1 MANAH
6 HRSTVETPAV
16 TGETPRA
23 NGRGECLS
31 VLSGG
36 RLAIRHAAST
46 ELLVSNAILLA
57 RSAGNNTLLVT
68 ESGDYTVRASLVA
81 VVEQL
86 QTFGLEKIRRG
97 TAVNLTRVRRLESHG
112 QHRLT
117 LWLDDGVM
125 VEVGRTYQRSIRVR
139 LGARTRRQPRSAS
152 LVPPQAS

>member
-1 MANAH
+1 MASAH
-6 HRSTVETPAV
+6 GRRTSEAVKASNETTRS
-16 TGETPRA
+16 
-23 NGRGECLS
+23 NGRGECVS

-68 ESGDYTVRASLVA
+68 ESGDYTVHASLA
-81 VVEQL
+81 AIVERL
-86 QTFGLEKIRRG
+86 QAFGLEKIRRG

-117 LWLDDGVM
+117 LCLVDGM
-125 VEVGRTYQRSIRVR
+125 TVEVGRTYQRSIRVR
-139 LGARTRRQPRSAS
+139 LGARTRRQPRSES